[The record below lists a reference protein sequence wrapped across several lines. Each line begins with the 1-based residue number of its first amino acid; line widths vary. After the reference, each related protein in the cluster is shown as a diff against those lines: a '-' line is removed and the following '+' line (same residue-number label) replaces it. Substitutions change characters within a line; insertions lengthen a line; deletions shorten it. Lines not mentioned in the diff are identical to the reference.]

1 LSAEDKANLVASI
14 KNTLEG
20 LASRHTDVLESLEP
34 KVRKRVEKLREIQGE
49 HDELEAK
56 FFEERAAL
64 EAKYQKLYEPLY
76 SKRYEIVNGVVEVE
90 GITVESAAETPA
102 EQKTGDETSADQK
115 EEKGVPAFWLNAM
128 KNHEILAEEIQER
141 DEEALKYL
149 KNITWYRIS
158 EPKGFKLEFQFGTN
172 PFFKNS
178 VLTKTYHMI
187 DEDEPILEKAIGTEI
202 EWYPGKCLTQKVLK
216 KKPRKGSKNT
226 KPITKTEDCES
237 FFNFFSP
244 PQVPDDDEEI
254 DEDIVSLSYM
264 YLLLWLNMHTR
275 TSLNLIWF
283 SLFNRLNSCRT
294 KWNKIMILDLP
305 SETRLSHMLSRGS
318 LERLLKMRSLKL
330 WMVRMTMMKT
340 MMMKTKMTRMMM
352 MMMITIQRRP
362 RELPEGK
369 GSRANDLQSASSS
382 EVLHNECWQAL
393 FVEQLVWFCLMLKVI
408 ELVCGTFE
416 GALVGFMELVGE
428 FFWDM
433 ALYHY

>member
-1 LSAEDKANLVASI
+1 MSDGKDSLDLSALGAAIPNSAELSAEDKANLVASI

-254 DEDIVSLSYM
+254 DEDIAEQLQNEMEQDYD
-264 YLLLWLNMHTR
+264 
-275 TSLNLIWF
+275 I
-283 SLFNRLNSCRT
+283 
-294 KWNKIMILDLP
+294 
-305 SETRLSHMLSRGS
+305 G
-318 LERLLKMRSLKL
+318 
-330 WMVRMTMMKT
+330 
-340 MMMKTKMTRMMM
+340 
-352 MMMITIQRRP
+352 RP

-433 ALYHY
+433 ALYHYMWVVSSLSVLGFRYYMCSYAWSEDGCHSGMSYCAYHWHSVLSVLSSSVPCR

>member
-1 LSAEDKANLVASI
+1 MSEGKDSLDLSGLGAALPNTAELSAEDKANLVASI

-20 LASRHTDVLESLEP
+20 LASRHMDVLESLEP
-34 KVRKRVEKLREIQGE
+34 KVRKRVEKLREIQGQ

-76 SKRYEIVNGVVEVE
+76 SKRYEIVNGGIEVE
-90 GITVESAAETPA
+90 GVTASADETPA
-102 EQKTGDETSADQK
+102 EQKSGDENPAEQK

-149 KNITWYRIS
+149 KDIKWFRIS
-158 EPKGFKLEFQFGTN
+158 EPKGFKLEFHFDTN

-254 DEDIVSLSYM
+254 DEDTAEQLQNQMEQDYDIGSTIRDKIIPHAVS
-264 YLLLWLNMHTR
+264 
-275 TSLNLIWF
+275 WF
-283 SLFNRLNSCRT
+283 TGEAAQDDDFEGL
-294 KWNKIMILDLP
+294 MDDDEDDDEDDEDDLDEEDEE
-305 SETRLSHMLSRGS
+305 SDDDSDT
-318 LERLLKMRSLKL
+318 
-330 WMVRMTMMKT
+330 
-340 MMMKTKMTRMMM
+340 KTKGAAGGEG
-352 MMMITIQRRP
+352 QQGERP
-362 RELPEGK
+362 
-369 GSRANDLQSASSS
+369 A
-382 EVLHNECWQAL
+382 ECKQ
-393 FVEQLVWFCLMLKVI
+393 Q
-408 ELVCGTFE
+408 
-416 GALVGFMELVGE
+416 
-428 FFWDM
+428 
-433 ALYHY
+433 